1 MLDKIIYNGPELARA
16 FGVEL
21 ARISEME
28 AMADPLPFFIIPGRH
43 EHLYPL
49 EAVSAWAVRQC
60 KTGQR

>member
-16 FGVEL
+16 FGVDL
-21 ARISEME
+21 ARIGEME
-28 AMADPLPFFIIPGRH
+28 VMADPLPFFIIPGHH

-60 KTGQR
+60 EQGQR